1 MEIRAEQIK
10 PGDKVANGKIAYV
23 MRDDRRRQITGYSRR
38 ESIVIRASYDQIVQV
53 AR

>member
-23 MRDDRRRQITGYSRR
+23 MRDDRRREVTGYSRR
-38 ESIVIRASYDQIVQV
+38 DRVVIRVSYDQTVQV
-53 AR
+53 TR